1 MTGVKARV
9 EEFEKGDKSQIPD
22 HPQPSSQGEDVKRH
36 TRGPDTKQVSTG
48 CPQSSMTKRV

>member
-1 MTGVKARV
+1 MIGVKARV

-36 TRGPDTKQVSTG
+36 TRVLTPSRCLQAVHS
-48 CPQSSMTKRV
+48 PA